1 MSVSAHPPIT
11 QPYVPFRLGRR
22 SAAFKTLAVIAAT
35 GVLAASSWIAIP
47 MVPVPVTMQTFGV
60 TLIAA
65 LFGWR
70 LGTLAILAWLAEAA
84 VGLPVLASGGGGLWH
99 MVGPTGGYLVAF
111 LLTGLLVGAAA
122 ERGLTTR
129 NLAWG
134 VAVMVAAN
142 AMVLAVGAAWLATFV
157 GADKAIALGVTPFIL
172 GGLLKAALA
181 ACGLEAARRH
191 LPLR

>member
-1 MSVSAHPPIT
+1 MSVSALPPISK
-11 QPYVPFRLGRR
+11 PYVPFRLGRR
-22 SAAFKTLAVIAAT
+22 SVPFKAVAVLSAT
-35 GVLAASSWIAIP
+35 GVLAACSWIAIP

-60 TLIAA
+60 TLVAA

-84 VGLPVLASGGGGLWH
+84 LGLPVLASGGAGLWH
-99 MVGPTGGYLVAF
+99 MVGPTGGYLVSF

-134 VAVMVAAN
+134 LAVMVAAN
-142 AMVLAVGAAWLATFV
+142 AMILAVGAAWLATFV
-157 GADKAIALGVTPFIL
+157 GAEKAIALGVTPFIL

-191 LPLR
+191 LPVR